1 MSPTRQG
8 TRDQAARL
16 RVLHGAALA
25 MGAHVAA
32 EPRAVARLL
41 TEIVDQAAAALGGRD
56 GLLVLAHCPAWD
68 DLPPGT
74 SPADGHLILSTG
86 GRMRRQPVRRDG
98 LSAFVLETGQS
109 ASVPDT
115 TAGPPFGP
123 YPDLVARGIRSLAN
137 VPLVAGGET
146 LGALSL
152 GFDRP
157 GPLTAEDRDLLDL
170 FAAHAAAALERLKLV
185 DAERRRGDALARQAE
200 ELGRREA
207 ESVALRQLD
216 HLKNE
221 FIASIS
227 HELRAPLT
235 LILGYAELLHSI
247 GGALP
252 AETRVGMASEV
263 LDASKRLKEIVDN
276 LLDFAQ
282 LQRGEIRLQP
292 AVYDLVPDLEG
303 AVARHGKA
311 TGGERL
317 RLDAPPELTVR
328 ADRDRLL
335 VAIGH
340 LITNALHYAPTGP
353 IVVRA
358 GAAGRMVRVE
368 VEDQGPGIP
377 PDEQPRVW
385 EKFYRGAAV
394 AGLNVQPGGGVGLA
408 IAKAL
413 VEAHGGRVGLESA
426 VGQGTRVWLELPAER
441 SA

>member
-41 TEIVDQAAAALGGRD
+41 TEIVDQAAAAIGGRD

-68 DLPPGT
+68 DLPPGANPT
-74 SPADGHLILSTG
+74 DGQLVLSTG
-86 GRMRRQPVRRDG
+86 GRMRRQPMRHDG
-98 LSAFVLETGQS
+98 LSAFALETGQ
-109 ASVPDT
+109 AAFVPDT
-115 TAGPPFGP
+115 SAGPPFGP
-123 YPDLVARGIRSLAN
+123 YPELIARGIGSLAI

-152 GFDRP
+152 GFDRR
-157 GPLTAEDRDLLDL
+157 GPLPAEDRDLLEL

-185 DAERRRGDALARQAE
+185 DAERRRAEEMARQGE
-200 ELGRREA
+200 EMARHEA
-207 ESVALRQLD
+207 EFAALRQLD

-235 LILGYAELLHSI
+235 LILGYAELLQSL
-247 GGALP
+247 GGTLP
-252 AETRVGMASEV
+252 AETRVGMAGEV
-263 LDASKRLKEIVDN
+263 LDASKRLKEVVDN

-292 AVYDLVPDLEG
+292 AVYDLAPDLEG
-303 AVARHGKA
+303 AAARHGKA
-311 TGGERL
+311 PGGERL
-317 RLDAPPELTVR
+317 RLDVPTELVVR

-340 LITNALHYAPTGP
+340 LVTNALRYAPAGP
-353 IVVRA
+353 IVLRGRALDGAVRI
-358 GAAGRMVRVE
+358 E
-368 VEDQGPGIP
+368 VEDAGPGIP
-377 PDEQPRVW
+377 ADEQSRVW

-413 VEAHGGRVGLESA
+413 IDAHGGRVGLESSP
-426 VGQGTRVWLELPAER
+426 GRGTLVWLELPAPH
-441 SA
+441 